1 MIYSLFKKKIF
12 LYKSLFISIFF
23 FGILL
28 HVFYL
33 YQFDDYYDDW
43 NFFYTV
49 DPNTTNK
56 QTWERH
62 YFGDRGEGFLKEA
75 YPWNFTYLTKYFLK
89 VFGYTI
95 ETTHYLILIFSAC
108 SYLIFFKLI
117 NLISKNY
124 KFIILT
130 LILFST
136 NLFLIRELNSFRPHS
151 LVLMLSLLSNYYFIK
166 IYILKKKKIIDYFGY
181 TFFTLGMLSFW
192 PHTAA
197 LLAGHLFFLFITNI
211 KNNNYFLNLFLPAVI
226 LFFYILFNYKYIE
239 YILFNNNFSYTPFNP
254 SFFINFFFRS
264 FFGSLIFGGIL
275 LLIFT
280 FYLIN
285 EFKINIIYCFKNN
298 FLDMPILKNNIK
310 NFILINILTIYI
322 SVISF
327 SILKESVIA
336 GKYFLFL
343 LPIIIIWLSLK
354 ITETRK
360 YIYNIIIIFTFLNLI
375 YYWNNVPIDRPPLR
389 EVLKIL
395 NKNNIKNIYSTES
408 IVFNNYLS
416 NYQYA
421 IDNKFSVKK
430 IDNLPQEIKMYKFAV
445 ICLNYPRAF
454 YGRNYSNFDDPKCLS
469 FFNKENHIILKKI
482 SITDF
487 VIFIV
492 KLKN

>member
-1 MIYSLFKKKIF
+1 L
-12 LYKSLFISIFF
+12 
-23 FGILL
+23 
-28 HVFYL
+28 
-33 YQFDDYYDDW
+33 
-43 NFFYTV
+43 
-49 DPNTTNK
+49 
-56 QTWERH
+56 
-62 YFGDRGEGFLKEA
+62 
-75 YPWNFTYLTKYFLK
+75 
-89 VFGYTI
+89 
-95 ETTHYLILIFSAC
+95 
-108 SYLIFFKLI
+108 
-117 NLISKNY
+117 
-124 KFIILT
+124 
-130 LILFST
+130 
-136 NLFLIRELNSFRPHS
+136 
-151 LVLMLSLLSNYYFIK
+151 
-166 IYILKKKKIIDYFGY
+166 
-181 TFFTLGMLSFW
+181 
-192 PHTAA
+192 
-197 LLAGHLFFLFITNI
+197 
-211 KNNNYFLNLFLPAVI
+211 
-226 LFFYILFNYKYIE
+226 
-239 YILFNNNFSYTPFNP
+239 
-254 SFFINFFFRS
+254 INFFFRS
-264 FFGSLIFGGIL
+264 FFGSLIFGGIV
-275 LLIFT
+275 LLIFA

-285 EFKINIIYCFKNN
+285 EFKINIIYCIKNN
-298 FLDMPILKNNIK
+298 FLNMPILKNNIK

-354 ITETRK
+354 ITETKK

-430 IDNLPQEIKMYKFAV
+430 IENLPQENKMYKFAV